1 MSAIGPS
8 PEMYLKSLFEL
19 SPADEPVSIAAVAG
33 RLGVTPVSASEMIH
47 RLERGRLVVHRRYR
61 GVHLT
66 SGGRRHA
73 VALIRRH
80 RLWECFLH
88 TELGLPWE
96 SVHDQACELE
106 HAATD
111 EVTEALAAR
120 MDHPGRCPHGNPIPD
135 RQRQLQ
141 PQTTLPLTELE
152 TGDEGVLVSVHPETT
167 GTLAYLAAHDFRPGR
182 PFLVERIE
190 PTDRL
195 YLLRHQAGTITV
207 GPELAGR
214 LNVHRATPAK
224 DEG

>member
-73 VALIRRH
+73 VGLIRRH

-96 SVHDQACELE
+96 AVHDQACELE

-195 YLLRHQAGTITV
+195 YVLRHQAGTITV

-214 LNVHRATPAK
+214 LNVQKATPAK
-224 DEG
+224 GEA

>member
-1 MSAIGPS
+1 M
-8 PEMYLKSLFEL
+8 
-19 SPADEPVSIAAVAG
+19 
-33 RLGVTPVSASEMIH
+33 
-47 RLERGRLVVHRRYR
+47 
-61 GVHLT
+61 
-66 SGGRRHA
+66 
-73 VALIRRH
+73 
-80 RLWECFLH
+80 
-88 TELGLPWE
+88 
-96 SVHDQACELE
+96 
-106 HAATD
+106 
-111 EVTEALAAR
+111 AAR

-152 TGDEGVLVSVHPETT
+152 TGDEGVLVSVYPETT

-214 LNVHRATPAK
+214 LNVHRATAAK

>member
-19 SPADEPVSIAAVAG
+19 SPAEEPVSIAAVAG

-73 VALIRRH
+73 VGLIRRH

-96 SVHDQACELE
+96 AVHDQACELE

-135 RQRQLQ
+135 RQQRLQ
-141 PQTTLPLTELE
+141 PQATLPLTELG
-152 TGDEGVLVSVHPETT
+152 TGDEGTLVSVHPETT

-195 YLLRHQAGTITV
+195 YVLRHQAGTITV

-214 LNVHRATPAK
+214 LNVQKATPAK
-224 DEG
+224 GEA

>member
-73 VALIRRH
+73 VGLIRRH
-80 RLWECFLH
+80 RLWECFLYS
-88 TELGLPWE
+88 ELGLPWE

-120 MDHPGRCPHGNPIPD
+120 MDHPARCPHGNPIPD

-214 LNVHRATPAK
+214 LNVHRAAAAK
-224 DEG
+224 EEG